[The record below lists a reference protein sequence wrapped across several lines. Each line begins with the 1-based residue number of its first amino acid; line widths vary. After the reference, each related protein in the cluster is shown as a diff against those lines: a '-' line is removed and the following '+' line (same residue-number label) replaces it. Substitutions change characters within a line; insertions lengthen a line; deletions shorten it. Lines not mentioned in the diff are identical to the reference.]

1 MLSTNLYCAN
11 HTLLI
16 LLCQRRLTSFQLIFF
31 RARHMYHQ
39 PFFNPFLSFS
49 SVCIVQIISPR
60 GGTLV
65 LFDSVSLP
73 HEVMTTLEGERLAL
87 AGWLHEK
94 NQVFPSWFVG

>member
-1 MLSTNLYCAN
+1 MYVSSLVFV
-11 HTLLI
+11 
-16 LLCQRRLTSFQLIFF
+16 LTSPHSPPPTIPSFSLSLLNL
-31 RARHMYHQ
+31 RP
-39 PFFNPFLSFS
+39 PFPILSF
-49 SVCIVQIISPR
+49 IFQITSPR

-94 NQVFPSWFVG
+94 QQAFPSWFVG